1 MPDLLTNI
9 INKHITERGNYVYVS
24 RQVIRRIAKEFS
36 LRGQCPR
43 CKVLFAKGYR
53 RDYTERSDQEYNA
66 VMLRNWER
74 YVAPPGQHHQRE
86 RLPSGLEY
94 PDMETL
100 EIVEPERVVDR
111 EV

>member
-24 RQVIRRIAKEFS
+24 RQVIRRIAQEFKS
-36 LRGQCPR
+36 QGHCPR
-43 CKVLFAKGYR
+43 CKVLYAKGYR
-53 RDYTERSDQEYNA
+53 KGYTDRSDQEYNS

-74 YVAPPGQHHQRE
+74 YVATEPPPPE

-94 PDMETL
+94 PDMNKL
-100 EIVEPERVVDR
+100 EIVEPEEVIR
-111 EV
+111 EKV

>member
-24 RQVIRRIAKEFS
+24 RQVIRSIAKEFS

-53 RDYTERSDQEYNA
+53 RGYTERSDQEYNA

-74 YVAPPGQHHQRE
+74 YVAPPGQQPPPE

-94 PDMETL
+94 PDMEKL
-100 EIVEPERVVDR
+100 EIVEPERVVNR